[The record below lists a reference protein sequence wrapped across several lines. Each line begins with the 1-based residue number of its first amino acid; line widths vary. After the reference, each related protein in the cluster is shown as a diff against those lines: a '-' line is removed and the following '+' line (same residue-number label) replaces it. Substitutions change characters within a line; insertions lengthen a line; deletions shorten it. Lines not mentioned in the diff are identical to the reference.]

1 MGGRLDPWA
10 AGRPPRLSASPSPCA
25 SRSRGLSHHRGP
37 GERNTLRIVATG
49 INGLRGHERA
59 LIVLTHDQR
68 LLKYIVPDVIHV
80 LFEGRIVKSGDK
92 RPALLL
98 EQQGYR
104 WI

>member
-1 MGGRLDPWA
+1 L
-10 AGRPPRLSASPSPCA
+10 
-25 SRSRGLSHHRGP
+25 H
-37 GERNTLRIVATG
+37 
-49 INGLRGHERA
+49 
-59 LIVLTHDQR
+59 
-68 LLKYIVPDVIHV
+68 YIVPDVIHV